1 MAAQQDLII
10 TRGKTFTLVIR
21 WGTEPI
27 VYKAITAIQQSAPV
41 RMTVVGHGLV
51 DGWPV
56 AVTNVKGMTEI
67 NAEANNVRDSDFHP
81 VTVID
86 ADTIEINDINA
97 SGFKA
102 YVSGGVIQFNT
113 PVDLAGYKARDT
125 IKKKVGKN
133 MLICTVAGTSGT
145 TLPTGPGKDGT
156 TLTWATTALPATKQW
171 SAGTAFSTGDVIDTT
186 ALLFL
191 STENGRIAIDN
202 ANKTITLTIRAYDSD
217 AATWS
222 QGVHELEL
230 VKPGATVPDDVVT
243 AIIPVSKVFI
253 KDEVTN

>member
-27 VYKAITAIQQSAPV
+27 VYKTITAIQQSAPV

-51 DGWPV
+51 DGWLV

-86 ADTIEINDINA
+86 PDTIEINDINA

-102 YVSGGVIQFNT
+102 YASGGIIQFNT
-113 PVDLAGYKARDT
+113 PVDLSGYKARDT

-133 MLICTVAGTSGT
+133 MLICTGAGTTGSA
-145 TLPTGPGKDGT
+145 LPTGPGPDGGA
-156 TLTWATTALPATKQW
+156 TWAATSLPATKQW
-171 SAGTAFSTGDVIDTT
+171 SAGMTASLNDVIDTT

-191 STENGRIAIDN
+191 STENGGIAIDN
-202 ANKTITLTIRAYDSD
+202 TAKTIALTIRAYDSD

-230 VKPGATVPDDVVT
+230 VKPGVTIPDDVVT
-243 AIIPVSKVFI
+243 AIIPVSKVLI

>member
-41 RMTVVGHGLV
+41 RITAVGHGLV

-56 AVTNVKGMTEI
+56 AVTNAKGMTEI

-81 VTVID
+81 ATVID

-97 SGFKA
+97 SGFKPYA
-102 YVSGGVIQFNT
+102 SGGIIQFNT

-133 MLICTVAGTSGT
+133 MLICTGAGTTGSV
-145 TLPTGPGKDGT
+145 LPTGPGADGGA
-156 TLTWATTALPATKQW
+156 TWAATALPATKQW
-171 SAGTAFSTGDVIDTT
+171 AAGVAFSVGDVIDTT

-191 STENGRIAIDN
+191 STENGGIAIDN
-202 ANKTITLTIRAYDSD
+202 AAKTITLSIRAYDS
-217 AATWS
+217 AAETWS
-222 QGVHELEL
+222 QGIHELEM
-230 VKPGATVPDDVVT
+230 VKPGATVQDDVVT
-243 AIIPVSKVFI
+243 AIIPVSKVII
-253 KDEVTN
+253 KAESTN